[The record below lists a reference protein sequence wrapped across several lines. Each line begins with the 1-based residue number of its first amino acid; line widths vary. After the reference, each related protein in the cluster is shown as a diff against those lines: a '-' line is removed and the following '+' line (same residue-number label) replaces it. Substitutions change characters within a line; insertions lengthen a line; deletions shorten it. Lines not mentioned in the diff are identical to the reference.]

1 MIVYLLDTHEII
13 DAGGMQYYQP
23 RLLSQVMYSSYRDAT
38 DDAPAPPLDPNIVV
52 ARLEIDQAALDWIL
66 ASPDYGEGAILY
78 VEE

>member
-1 MIVYLLDTHEII
+1 MIVYLLDTPELVEI
-13 DAGGMQYYQP
+13 GGLIAYQP
-23 RLLSQVMYSSYRDAT
+23 RILSLIDARSYRDAT

-78 VEE
+78 VE